1 MFKIMKVM
9 SLKEITKIAE
19 ELDWSVSI
27 DKKNSSITFQRY
39 STQGQD
45 FSFELEYNSE
55 NVFHS
60 ICSEMYEYIQCYNP
74 NREALLWCNEDGEG
88 VNGAPANLK
97 DIIADMEEC
106 KECMNDLHKILVNP
120 NDVKVVRTTKGI
132 LQYYR
137 NWDNDGGIEMLNP
150 QTLDKYKELKKG
162 EAKLEGA
169 FFAFGKTQ
177 FEEGYSK
184 LVNEGYITEGEKIYQ
199 AGAGL
204 YGTKEGLDKV
214 FDYYKNKEKRIKEEC
229 DPQEVYFYEYNNH
242 ECMFTSDEDAIKEVK
257 RIFGKEVVKNIKRIR

>member
-1 MFKIMKVM
+1 MEEV
-9 SLKEITKIAE
+9 KEI
-19 ELDWSVSI
+19 
-27 DKKNSSITFQRY
+27 N
-39 STQGQD
+39 
-45 FSFELEYNSE
+45 
-55 NVFHS
+55 
-60 ICSEMYEYIQCYNP
+60 
-74 NREALLWCNEDGEG
+74 
-88 VNGAPANLK
+88 
-97 DIIADMEEC
+97 
-106 KECMNDLHKILVNP
+106 
-120 NDVKVVRTTKGI
+120 TTKGV

-137 NWDNDGGIEMLNP
+137 DWDNEGGIVMLNP

-184 LVNEGYITEGEKIYQ
+184 LVNEGYITEGEKIYH

-257 RIFGKEVVKNIKRIR
+257 RIFGKDVVKKIKRI

>member
-1 MFKIMKVM
+1 MKPEQLLQEALPKVVEQINND
-9 SLKEITKIAE
+9 LNIETGIHLAKGTKIFAFGAYMRDQE
-19 ELDWSVSI
+19 FGIYDDEMNAVEI
-27 DKKNSSITFQRY
+27 YEGK
-39 STQGQD
+39 
-45 FSFELEYNSE
+45 LED
-55 NVFHS
+55 VTV
-60 ICSEMYEYIQCYNP
+60 
-74 NREALLWCNEDGEG
+74 D
-88 VNGAPANLK
+88 
-97 DIIADMEEC
+97 
-106 KECMNDLHKILVNP
+106 DLNNYFFPMHKI
-120 NDVKVVRTTKGI
+120 DEEVV
-132 LQYYR
+132 
-137 NWDNDGGIEMLNP
+137 MLNP
-150 QTLDKYKELKKG
+150 HTLDKYKELKKG

-242 ECMFTSDEDAIKEVK
+242 ECMFTSDEDAIKEV
-257 RIFGKEVVKNIKRIR
+257 